1 MNKAKLT
8 CVYLFF
14 DLLAALVTWVGLY
27 VYRKHVGESAD
38 FATILTAMRAD
49 SKFWLGLALYP
60 PTGSFSTP
68 FSVIITRFTAN
79 RDLMSW

>member
-60 PTGSFSTP
+60 LYWIFFHAFFGYYNKIYRKS
-68 FSVIITRFTAN
+68 R
-79 RDLMSW
+79 LMSW